1 MLQREKVCYWS
12 QYSSCPHILQGAS
25 AQCIRHSC
33 YPGRLRGWLDN
44 KVEKG
49 HLKSFSS
56 LEQYGGALRRKQN
69 FTLHNVS
76 PQHHLLI
83 NKHLFYTGKMEG
95 CSHFVLSSKF
105 FFSQWLA
112 GAFPTL
118 RVCAGEFSFI
128 SSSSNSRFN
137 FHQLIKVPCSV
148 VFGEKQRAWQQQRSM
163 QWLTYM
169 GLLGLKVWA
178 QTRSSQERQRSL
190 VQESWKAEM

>member
-137 FHQLIKVPCSV
+137 YHQLIKAQLCLEKSREPGNSRDLCNGWLIWDSWDWRFEPKQEAHRKVKEVWCKKVGKLSCS
-148 VFGEKQRAWQQQRSM
+148 
-163 QWLTYM
+163 
-169 GLLGLKVWA
+169 
-178 QTRSSQERQRSL
+178 
-190 VQESWKAEM
+190 